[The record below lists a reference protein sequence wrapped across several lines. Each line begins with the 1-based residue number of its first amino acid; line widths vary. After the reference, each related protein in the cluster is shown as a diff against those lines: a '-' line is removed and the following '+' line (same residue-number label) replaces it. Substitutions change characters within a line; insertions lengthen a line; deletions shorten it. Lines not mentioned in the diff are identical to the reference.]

1 MERVRSFVAIELP
14 ERLKSELIELNEHLK
29 SGGHTGV
36 RWVDPRG
43 IHLTLKFLGDVAVD
57 RLDDITA
64 ALVKATQ
71 GISPFRLEVGGLGV
85 FPNTRRVRVAWVGV
99 SGEVDRLR
107 QLQQRV
113 ESSLAGIGF
122 PAESR
127 GFTPHLTL
135 ARVREQ
141 VSPDERQSFGHLIES
156 TDFRASHDIAVDTVF
171 LMRSQLTKQ
180 GAIYSRLSSVN
191 LGKDQSARNYS

>member
-1 MERVRSFVAIELP
+1 MEQVRSFVAVELP
-14 ERLKSELIELNEHLK
+14 GELKDELLELNGRLRAADH
-29 SGGHTGV
+29 SGV

-64 ALVKATQ
+64 ALTKATQ
-71 GISPFRLEVGGLGV
+71 GISPFKLEVGGLGV
-85 FPNTRRVRVAWVGV
+85 FPNTRRVRVAWVGI
-99 SGEVDRLR
+99 SGEIDKLQ

-113 ESSLAGIGF
+113 ESSLAAIGF

-135 ARVREQ
+135 ARVRDQ
-141 VSPDERQSFGHLIES
+141 VSADERQSFGHLMAD
-156 TDFRASHDIAVDTVF
+156 TDFKASHNIVVDTVF
-171 LMRSQLTKQ
+171 LMRSQLSRQ
-180 GAIYSRLSSVN
+180 GAVYSQLRSVK
-191 LGKDQSARNYS
+191 LGGG

>member
-1 MERVRSFVAIELP
+1 MEWVRSFVAIELP
-14 ERLKSELIELNEHLK
+14 EELKSELIELNRLLK
-29 SGGHTGV
+29 SGGHPGV

-64 ALVKATQ
+64 ALAKATQ
-71 GISPFRLEVGGLGV
+71 GISSFKLEVGGLGV
-85 FPNTRRVRVAWVGV
+85 FPNMRRVRVAWVGL

-113 ESSLAGIGF
+113 ESSLAEIGF

-141 VSPDERQSFGHLIES
+141 VSPDERQSFGHFIES
-156 TDFRASHDIAVDTVF
+156 TDFKARHDIAVDTVF
-171 LMRSQLTKQ
+171 LMRSQLTRQ
-180 GAIYSRLSSVN
+180 GAIYSQLSSVE
-191 LGKDQSARNYS
+191 LGKG